1 MIKGVQKNMIWIQTP
16 KSACFEEAYFV
27 MRKELQAE
35 RQKGN
40 EMLREANR
48 ILTEHEEMKQ
58 SGKKTVARRRDLWLL
73 YFGGVFSGGAFV
85 TLLWM
90 LCAWIG

>member
-1 MIKGVQKNMIWIQTP
+1 MIKGVQKNMILVQTP

-27 MRKELQAE
+27 LRKELQSE

-48 ILTEHEEMKQ
+48 ILTEHEEMKNAAHLAA
-58 SGKKTVARRRDLWLL
+58 GRKRDRWLL
-73 YFGGVFSGGAFV
+73 FFGGVFSGGFFV

-90 LCAWIG
+90 LCVWIG

>member
-16 KSACFEEAYFV
+16 KSDCFEEAYFV
-27 MRKELQAE
+27 VRKELQTE

-58 SGKKTVARRRDLWLL
+58 SGQKKRARRRDLWLV
-73 YFGGVFSGGAFV
+73 FFCGVFCGGFFV